1 MVQGLRATTWLA
13 PGLPLRLFEVAC
25 AAIGTAVGAPV
36 TLRSETAT
44 SGPPA
49 GRPDP
54 FTTGECDLGFLC
66 LPSYRRLA
74 TTTPS
79 PIRLVA
85 AAPVPADPRCEGRP
99 VYFAELVTGPA
110 AAGASLRDLDGARV
124 GCNDPESQ
132 SGNVALTEALD
143 RVQGPIA
150 VERVFTGSH
159 HASLAALRAGYVD
172 AVVVD
177 SNTRLAAGLP
187 GGCSVAE
194 VWGPY
199 PVQPVVAA
207 ARLDPA
213 VTEVAAKALLALGP
227 PDLAGT
233 GFVGFA
239 PPLDPPLGR
248 DEVVRSGP

>member
-1 MVQGLRATTWLA
+1 VGQGLRATTWLA

-25 AAIGTAVGAPV
+25 AAIGAAAGVPV
-36 TLRSETAT
+36 TLRSETAS

-54 FTTGECDLGFLC
+54 FTTGDCDLGFLC

-74 TTTPS
+74 ATTPS
-79 PIRLVA
+79 PVRLVNA
-85 AAPVPADPRCEGRP
+85 AAVPADPRCEGRP

-110 AAGASLRDLDGARV
+110 ATGASLRGLGGARV

-132 SGNVALTEALD
+132 SGSVALTEALD
-143 RVQGPIA
+143 RLHEPIA

-172 AVVVD
+172 AIVVD

-187 GGCSVAE
+187 AGCAIAE

-199 PVQPVVAA
+199 PVQPVVTA
-207 ARLDPA
+207 ARLDA
-213 VTEVAAKALLALGP
+213 ALAQVAAKALLALGP

-239 PPLDPPLGR
+239 RPVEEP
-248 DEVVRSGP
+248 